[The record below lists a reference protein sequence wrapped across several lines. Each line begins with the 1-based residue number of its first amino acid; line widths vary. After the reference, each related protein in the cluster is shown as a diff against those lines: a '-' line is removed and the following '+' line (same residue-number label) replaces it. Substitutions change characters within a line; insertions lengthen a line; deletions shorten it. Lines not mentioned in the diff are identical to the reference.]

1 MYAKN
6 SGDVEKK
13 QRARNKNSGNNV
25 RTAML
30 STDLLQNLTASSIC
44 DAYVY
49 TPVQVGSYTY
59 VQVCDDYVYKPY
71 RNIN

>member
-1 MYAKN
+1 
-6 SGDVEKK
+6 
-13 QRARNKNSGNNV
+13 
-25 RTAML
+25 ML